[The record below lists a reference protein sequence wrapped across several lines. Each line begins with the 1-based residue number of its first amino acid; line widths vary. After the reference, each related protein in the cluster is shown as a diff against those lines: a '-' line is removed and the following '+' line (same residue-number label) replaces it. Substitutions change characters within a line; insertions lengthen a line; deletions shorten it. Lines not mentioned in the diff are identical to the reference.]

1 MAAARAG
8 PQRLPSPAN
17 AYDLRSSVLFSDRK
31 PFSSQVRRTAPR
43 RLGGAGSGSL
53 ARALGLG
60 PPRGPGGALALA
72 ALAPGDASAA
82 RIACVQIPP
91 GAAVRTGEWA
101 PSGQPA
107 AAVGGR
113 RTKRP

>member
-1 MAAARAG
+1 M
-8 PQRLPSPAN
+8 
-17 AYDLRSSVLFSDRK
+17 
-31 PFSSQVRRTAPR
+31 
-43 RLGGAGSGSL
+43 
-53 ARALGLG
+53 
-60 PPRGPGGALALA
+60 A